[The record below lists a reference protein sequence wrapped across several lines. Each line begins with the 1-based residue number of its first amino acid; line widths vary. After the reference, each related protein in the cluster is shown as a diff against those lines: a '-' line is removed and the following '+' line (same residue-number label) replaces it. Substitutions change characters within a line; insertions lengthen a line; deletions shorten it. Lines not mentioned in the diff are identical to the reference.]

1 MIISLVVPVVNPAL
15 HIDKLFQSIAV
26 TFSPSSIVELILVNQ
41 SGTSILDTAGLIS
54 KISVVEILTDKLIP
68 SAEARN
74 LGASK
79 ANGDFLFFLDD
90 DAVIHASNFDATKLL
105 KKLSNLDALICQRG
119 EMKDGVYCTHWKQK
133 KASINQFN
141 FASFIIEWNVIIR
154 KSLFIEVGLF
164 PLIGVGSNHAAL
176 SGEIYVLIAKL
187 LGISKR
193 VELYEYIQISHPSLY
208 KENNTLPNLL
218 GYYYGAGYAVGLS
231 IKCFSPIGKLYW
243 YSRNLSAVFLDLLFR
258 SKKYNKTLSDK
269 VDSLGFW
276 LARSRMV
283 GFYDGL
289 LGRGIRN
296 KDWLITKS

>member
-15 HIDKLFQSIAV
+15 HIDKLLESIAV
-26 TFSPSSIVELILVNQ
+26 AFSPSSIVELVLVNQ
-41 SGTSILDTAGLIS
+41 SGSSILDAAGAIS

-68 SAEARN
+68 AADARN
-74 LGASK
+74 LGAIN
-79 ANGDFLFFLDD
+79 ANGEFLFFLDD

-105 KKLSNLDALICQRG
+105 ERLSNLDVLICQRG
-119 EMKDGVYCTHWKQK
+119 EMVEGVYCTHWKQK
-133 KASINQFN
+133 KTSVNQFN

-154 KSLFIEVGLF
+154 KSLFIEAGLF

-193 VELYEYIQISHPSLY
+193 VGLYEYIQISHPSLY
-208 KENNTLPNLL
+208 KKNNTLPNLL

-231 IKCFSPIGKLYW
+231 IKCFSLLGKLYW
-243 YSRNLSAVFLDLLFR
+243 YTRNLAAVILDFLFR
-258 SKKYNKTLSDK
+258 SKKYNETLSDK
-269 VDSLGFW
+269 VDDLGFW

-289 LGRGIRN
+289 LGRGVRN
-296 KDWLITKS
+296 KAWLVTKS